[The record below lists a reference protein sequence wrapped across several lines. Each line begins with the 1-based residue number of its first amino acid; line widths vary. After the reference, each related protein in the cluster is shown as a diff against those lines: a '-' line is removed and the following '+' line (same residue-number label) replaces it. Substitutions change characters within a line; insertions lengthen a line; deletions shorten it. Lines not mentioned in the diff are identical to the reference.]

1 MDAQSIMSTH
11 VALCKRVD
19 QQYQR
24 YRENPGTFYMNS
36 QIKLLY
42 TMELQKQFEDLKA
55 KYSIQGISD
64 EDKRSL
70 VVEMQNNL
78 KERLG
83 RENTSCFGLDR
94 KEHHLDSENVEE
106 LYAIDGALRAQ
117 KKEIEN
123 LHKSAIFHESAIKQN
138 KYSPSNPY
146 ITK

>member
-1 MDAQSIMSTH
+1 MWRYAKELIEQN
-11 VALCKRVD
+11 
-19 QQYQR
+19 QR
-24 YRENPGTFYMNS
+24 YREIPGTFYADS

-42 TMELQKQFEDLKA
+42 TMELQKQFNELKA
-55 KYSIQGISD
+55 NYSMQGISD

-78 KERLG
+78 KGRLG
-83 RENTSCFGLDR
+83 QEISSCFGLDE
-94 KEHHLDSENVEE
+94 KMHYLDSENVED

-117 KKEIEN
+117 KKEFEN
-123 LHKSAIFHESAIKQN
+123 LHKSAIFHESATKQN